1 MEKLEEIIDVL
12 DQMKS
17 IIRFVHLGDIPEDDL
32 KIDFWAELDLASAD
46 VYGILTRYRD
56 VKSSKKVKKEEIDFL
71 VSERLKNLKDLSAK
85 INLEDYPHMEIN
97 FLVISHTIKLLET
110 YYKLIDENNMD

>member
-17 IIRFVHLGDIPEDDL
+17 IIRFIHLGDIPEDDL
-32 KIDFWAELDLASAD
+32 EVDFWAELDLASAD
-46 VYGILTRYRD
+46 VHGILTRYRD
-56 VKSSKKVKKEEIDFL
+56 VKSSRKVKKEEIDFL
-71 VSERLKNLKDLSAK
+71 VSVRLINLNNLSEK

-97 FLVISHTIKLLET
+97 FLVISHAIKLLET
-110 YYKLIDENNMD
+110 YYKLINEDDMS

>member
-12 DQMKS
+12 DQMKN
-17 IIRFVHLGDIPEDDL
+17 IIRFVHIGDIPENDL
-32 KIDFWAELDLASAD
+32 EIDLWAELDLASAD

-56 VKSSKKVKKEEIDFL
+56 VESSRKVKRKEIDFL
-71 VSERLKNLKDLSAK
+71 VSVRLKNLNDLSAK

-97 FLVISHTIKLLET
+97 FLIISYTIKILER
-110 YYKLIDENNMD
+110 YYKLISEGNIN

>member
-32 KIDFWAELDLASAD
+32 EIDFWAELDLASSD
-46 VYGILTRYRD
+46 VYGILTRYREIE
-56 VKSSKKVKKEEIDFL
+56 SSKKVKKEEIDFL
-71 VSERLKNLKDLSAK
+71 VSVRLKNLNNLSEK
-85 INLEDYPHMEIN
+85 MNFEDHPHMEIN
-97 FLVISHTIKLLET
+97 FLIISYTIKLLER
-110 YYKLIDENNMD
+110 YYKLIDDSNID